1 MMDFITDKRF
11 IVGLIIGVVV
21 VPYGINFVKLQLAGR
36 AGAAGATAQAQ

>member
-1 MMDFITDKRF
+1 MLEFVTDKRF

-36 AGAAGATAQAQ
+36 TGAASATVAQ